1 MTDASPHADAR
12 RPRIF
17 YGWYIVAASVLTN
30 AILTGAVFVGF
41 SAFIIPIEQTFG
53 WGRSV
58 ISAAFSLRQMESG
71 LAAPFLGFLVDRFG
85 ARVFI
90 ISGAWV
96 TGLGLIALGLFSS
109 NILTFYLFFI
119 IVAVGTSGVSHSVTW
134 PIVIARWFRRKRGK
148 AIGIAVIGPTIG
160 GPLVILNQA
169 VEDQLGWRL
178 VIAAYGVAVIVL
190 ISLLGLVVRD
200 RPERHGLRPD
210 GDPAP
215 EAGGEAERAAYEERD
230 QGLRFAQVVR
240 LPSFW
245 LLTVYLGG
253 MFVGSSGLLT
263 HELPYFQQ
271 DKGFSTL
278 AAAVMV
284 SLTFGISAI
293 GRIGGGSL
301 LDRVDYRVVMAGAAL
316 AMAVSFAYLQT
327 VEIDSWP
334 MALPFVAL
342 FGVAFGSNI
351 PMRATLPSLMF
362 GNRSLGAL
370 VGMIN
375 GSTVMAGL
383 AGPLMLGVVF
393 DLQGSYSLGLWA
405 LAALSL
411 VLVAPVF
418 FMRSRAELERT
429 RRAVM
434 GA

>member
-1 MTDASPHADAR
+1 M
-12 RPRIF
+12 
-17 YGWYIVAASVLTN
+17 AASVCTN

-58 ISAAFSLRQMESG
+58 LSGAFSLRQMESG
-71 LAAPFLGFLVDRFG
+71 LAAPLLGFLVDRFG

-90 ISGAWV
+90 IGGAWV
-96 TGLGLIALGLFSS
+96 TGLGLIGLGLLSS

-134 PIVIARWFRRKRGK
+134 PIVIARWFRRNRGK

-160 GPLVILNQA
+160 APLVILNQSI
-169 VEDQLGWRL
+169 EDVFGWRTVL
-178 VIAAYGVAVIVL
+178 AAYGVAVVVL
-190 ISLLGLVVRD
+190 ISLLGLMARE
-200 RPERHGLRPD
+200 RPEAYGLRPD
-210 GDPAP
+210 GDAP
-215 EAGGEAERAAYEERD
+215 PEEGGGVEGAARGEGE
-230 QGLRFAQVVR
+230 QGLRFAEVVR
-240 LPSFW
+240 LPAFW

-253 MFVGSSGLLT
+253 MFVGFSGLLT
-263 HELPYFQQ
+263 HELPYFEQ

-278 AAAVMV
+278 AASVLV

-316 AMAVSFAYLQT
+316 AMAASFAYLQV

-334 MALPFVAL
+334 MALPFVAV
-342 FGVAFGSNI
+342 FGVAFGTNI
-351 PMRATLPSLMF
+351 PMRSTLPSLMF

-370 VGMIN
+370 VGVIN

-383 AGPLMLGVVF
+383 AGPLLLGVVF
-393 DLQGSYSLGLWA
+393 DVWGSYSVGIWILAGLSLA
-405 LAALSL
+405 LAAP
-411 VLVAPVF
+411 VL
-418 FMRSRAELERT
+418 FMRSRRELEQMWDAG
-429 RRAVM
+429 AV
-434 GA
+434 A